1 MFFLKVHRA
10 TLLDG
15 RKVAIKIQYPG
26 VAHGIDSD
34 IDNLI
39 NIMNYTN
46 FLPRGLFLQNFADVR
61 IFNLANVSTLLR
73 ALHFSSRWATVYF
86 LRPHCKNFKAIRQE
100 LKLECD
106 YKREARSMKVF
117 RYLLRND
124 SEFYIPEVY
133 LSSAEFIS

>member
-73 ALHFSSRWATVYF
+73 ALHFSSR
-86 LRPHCKNFKAIRQE
+86 
-100 LKLECD
+100 
-106 YKREARSMKVF
+106 
-117 RYLLRND
+117 
-124 SEFYIPEVY
+124 
-133 LSSAEFIS
+133 